1 LALTREQ
8 KVERVAEY
16 AEQLEKSRGI
26 ILVDYRGLSVAEM
39 EKIRGSM
46 RPIASEFQ
54 VVKNRLLNLALE
66 ERGMSLPDE
75 WLTGPTAVSFCREE
89 IPPVAKAL
97 VEAGEETEKLSLKGG
112 WMNESTLS
120 AEQVK
125 RIAELPSR
133 EVLLAQVLGT
143 IHGPGRQV
151 AGAVASGVRQVLY
164 VLQAYVDKL
173 EEAGAGAEMEA
184 AGEPA

>member
-1 LALTREQ
+1 
-8 KVERVAEY
+8 
-16 AEQLEKSRGI
+16 
-26 ILVDYRGLSVAEM
+26 
-39 EKIRGSM
+39 
-46 RPIASEFQ
+46 
-54 VVKNRLLNLALE
+54 
-66 ERGMSLPDE
+66 
-75 WLTGPTAVSFCREE
+75 
-89 IPPVAKAL
+89 

-112 WMNESTLS
+112 WMNQSTLS

-133 EVLLAQVLGT
+133 EVLLAQVLGV

-151 AGAVASGVRQVLY
+151 AGAVAGGVRQILN

>member
-1 LALTREQ
+1 LALTRDE
-8 KVERVAEY
+8 KAERVAQY
-16 AEQLEKSRGI
+16 AEQLEKSQGI

-39 EKIRGSM
+39 EMIRRRM
-46 RPIASEFQ
+46 RPIASQFQ
-54 VVKNRLLNLALE
+54 VVKNRLLVRALE
-66 ERGMSLPDE
+66 EQGMSLPKE
-75 WLTGPTAVSFCREE
+75 WLIGPTAVSFCADE

-97 VEAGEETEKLSLKGG
+97 MEAGEELEKLSLKGG
-112 WMNESTLS
+112 WMNKAVLS

-125 RIAELPSR
+125 SIAALPPR
-133 EVLLAQVLGT
+133 EILLAQVLGA

-151 AGAVASGVRQVLY
+151 AGVVASGVRQVLS

-173 EEAGAGAEMEA
+173 EEAGGAETEA

>member
-1 LALTREQ
+1 MALSREE
-8 KVERVAEY
+8 KVERVAQY
-16 AEQLEKSRGI
+16 AEQLEKSLGL
-26 ILVDYRGLSVAEM
+26 ILVDYRGLGVEEM
-39 EKIRGSM
+39 QKIRRAV
-46 RPIASEFQ
+46 RPMAGEFQ
-54 VVKNRLLNLALE
+54 VIKNRLLALALE
-66 ERGMSLPDE
+66 EHDMSLPDE
-75 WLTGPTAVSFCREE
+75 WLTGPTAVSFCSGD

-97 VEAGEETEKLSLKGG
+97 VEAREETEKLALKGG
-112 WMNESTLS
+112 WTTESLLS
-120 AEQVK
+120 AAQVE

-151 AGAVASGVRQVLY
+151 AGALAGGIRQVLN

-184 AGEPA
+184 AAEPA